1 MCNKRCNLCL
11 VEKYF
16 IILKPDLSSL
26 NKRNELLSSCRHR
39 RKYLLSNYNAN
50 WWSIWL
56 WSFTPDFSSISNYV
70 IYCTYV
76 TCCTYVKYCTY
87 IIDMIIDMI
96 ITSWSIT
103 NRWSMCSKFDMISM
117 WIVSEEWGSVC
128 SQALTK
134 QYCKTCSI
142 KPCGIFI
149 IF

>member
-1 MCNKRCNLCL
+1 MIKWKILSKAKSYNVCNKRCNLCL
-11 VEKYF
+11 EEKYF

-56 WSFTPDFSSISNYV
+56 
-70 IYCTYV
+70 
-76 TCCTYVKYCTY
+76 CCTYVKYCTY